1 MSRQPLLT
9 SGDGQRV
16 SGPGA
21 QSLSPGGVSTMVLI
35 LHWGNDPHAL
45 IQGG

>member
-1 MSRQPLLT
+1 MSRLPLLT

-21 QSLSPGGVSTMVLI
+21 QYPTPKPWRGLYCGLDSSLGK
-35 LHWGNDPHAL
+35 
-45 IQGG
+45 